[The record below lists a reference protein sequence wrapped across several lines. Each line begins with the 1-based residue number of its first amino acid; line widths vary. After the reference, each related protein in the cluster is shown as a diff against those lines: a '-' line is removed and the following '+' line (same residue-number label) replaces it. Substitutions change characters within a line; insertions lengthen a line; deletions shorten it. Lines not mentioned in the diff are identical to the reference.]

1 MVQINRYYTEKNES
15 PYQGIEFTKVNSV
28 ISDPSGKAVFK
39 TEGIEVP
46 KNWSQTAVDVLAQKY
61 FRKAGVPL
69 CVKKRD
75 ESGIPDF
82 LQSREPDLEALK
94 KVPESERFGPEKSA
108 KQVFDRLAGAWTY
121 WGWKGN
127 YFTMEDDAWAF
138 FDEMRY
144 ILATQRGAPNSPQW
158 FNTGIHWAYGISR
171 AGQGHYYY
179 DETSRE
185 IKKSD
190 SSYYRPQPHACFIQS
205 VEDDLVNEGG
215 IMDLWAREARLF
227 KFGSGTGTNFSNLRA
242 ADEPLESG
250 GKSSGLMSF
259 LNIGDSAAGAIKSGG
274 TTRRAAKMVICDI
287 DHPDI
292 EEFVN
297 WKEKE
302 EHKVASLVAGSKVI
316 SKHLNKLFGA
326 VHSSDLPLAKAS
338 DPQSNK
344 ELRKAMVEA
353 KEAMVPEGFINRVLQ
368 FAKQGYT
375 SIDFAEIDSGWQS
388 EGYAT
393 VSGQNSNNSIRVTD
407 GFMEAVR
414 NDQEWELKY
423 RTSGEVARKVNAAD
437 LWNQVGETAWACAD
451 PGVQFHDTINAWHTC
466 PNSGPIRASNP
477 CSEYMFLDDTAC
489 NLASLNLLKFYH
501 DGQFDT
507 REFEHVTRL
516 FTIVLEIS
524 VHMAQF
530 PSKIIAD
537 LSYKFRTLGLGYAN
551 LGGLLMHMGIPYD
564 SIRGRAT
571 CGAITA
577 LLTGLSYR
585 TSAEMAKELG
595 AFKGYDAN
603 SEAMLRVI
611 RNHRRAAYG
620 HTSGYE
626 GLKIKPIPLVMEE
639 CPDKEI
645 VEKAQEAWDSSLEL
659 GQEFGFRNAQV
670 SVIAPTGTIG
680 FVMDCDT
687 NGIEPEFALVKIKTL
702 AGGGY
707 FQIVNRSVPRAL
719 EALGYADYQIQDIVD
734 YTVGKATLEGA
745 PHINRESLGEKGF
758 RKEDLNKI
766 EEDLPTFVD
775 IRFVFTPERFGIG
788 FCVKELGIKLEK
800 INQAG
805 FDLLSELG
813 FAPEQIEEAN
823 EYICGAK
830 TVEGAPH
837 LENKDLPVFDCANQN
852 GKKGTRS
859 LSANSHIKMV
869 AAAQSFISGA
879 ISKTINMP
887 TMATVEDCKSAY
899 DLSWNL
905 GLKAVALYRDGSKLS
920 QPLSTILV
928 DSDEIVQLA
937 MEEDVDQTTRVLN
950 ISEKLV
956 GKRRKLSNRRKGY
969 TQKAT
974 VGGHK
979 VYLRTGEYE
988 NGALGEIFID
998 MHKEG
1003 ASFGAMM
1010 NNFAIAVSL
1019 GLQYG
1024 VPLDVFVEAF
1034 VGTRFEPA
1042 GMVQGNGTIKNSS
1055 SILDYIFRE
1064 LAVSYLEREDLANV
1078 KIVMQET
1085 LEDTLVV
1092 NEGSTGYLRSMTD
1105 TAEIAAGDSPRVSG
1119 EVISMT
1125 DFTSPSGSKG
1135 ISSPNYSGDVCG
1147 SCGNYSLVRSGT
1159 CMVCTVCG
1167 TTTGCS

>member
-1105 TAEIAAGDSPRVSG
+1105 TAEIAAGDPPRVSG

>member
-1 MVQINRYYTEKNES
+1 MVQIKRYYTEKNES

-69 CVKKRD
+69 CVKKKD

>member
-1 MVQINRYYTEKNES
+1 MVQIKRYFTEKNAC

-28 ISDPSGKAVFK
+28 ISDPSGKAVFS
-39 TEGIEVP
+39 TEGIEAP
-46 KNWSQTAVDVLAQKY
+46 RNWSQTAVDVLAEKY

-69 CVKKRD
+69 CLRKKD
-75 ESGIPDF
+75 EPGVPDF
-82 LQSREPDLEALK
+82 LQPREADLEGLK
-94 KVPESERFGPEKSA
+94 KVPENERFGPEKSA

-127 YFTMEDDAWAF
+127 YFTTEDDARAF

-171 AGQGHYYY
+171 AGQGHYYV
-179 DETSRE
+179 DETTRR
-185 IKKSD
+185 ITKSD

-215 IMDLWAREARLF
+215 IMDLWSREARLF
-227 KFGSGTGTNFSNLRA
+227 KFGSGTGTNFSNIRA
-242 ADEPLESG
+242 ANEPLESG

-292 EEFVN
+292 EEFIN

-302 EHKVASLVAGSKVI
+302 EHKVASMVAGSKAI
-316 SKHLNKLFGA
+316 SKHLNKIFGA
-326 VHSSDLPLAKAS
+326 INLSDQSRLIAS
-338 DPQSNK
+338 DPKQNK
-344 ELRKAMVEA
+344 DLRKAIVEA
-353 KEAMVPEGFINRVLQ
+353 KEAMVPEGFITRIIQ
-368 FAKQGYT
+368 FAKQGFT

-407 GFMEAVR
+407 GFMEAVK
-414 NDQEWELKY
+414 NDQDWELKY
-423 RTSGEVARKVNAAD
+423 RISGEVAKTVKAAD
-437 LWNQVGETAWACAD
+437 LWNQIGQTAWSCAD
-451 PGVQFHDTINAWHTC
+451 PGVQYHDTINSWHTC

-489 NLASLNLLKFYH
+489 NLASLNLLKFFH
-501 DGQFDT
+501 DGHFDT
-507 REFEHVTRL
+507 REFEHVTKL

-524 VHMAQF
+524 VYMAQF
-530 PSKIIAD
+530 PSKIIAE

-571 CGAITA
+571 CGALTA

-585 TSAEMAKELG
+585 TSAEIAKELG
-595 AFKGYDAN
+595 AFEGYEKN
-603 SEAMLRVI
+603 SEDMLRVI

-620 HTSGYE
+620 ESSGYE
-626 GLKIKPIPLVMEE
+626 GLKIKPIPLVMSE
-639 CPDKEI
+639 CPHQEI
-645 VEKAQEAWDSSLEL
+645 VEKAQEAWDSSLTL
-659 GQEFGFRNAQV
+659 GKKYGFRNAQV

-707 FQIVNRSVPRAL
+707 FQIVNKSVPRAL
-719 EALGYADYQIQDIVD
+719 EALGYSDYQIKDIVD

-745 PHINRESLGEKGF
+745 PHINRETLLDKGF
-758 RKEDLNKI
+758 RKEELNKI
-766 EEDLPTFVD
+766 EEDLPAFVD
-775 IRFVFTPERFGIG
+775 IRFVFTPERFGTG
-788 FCVKELGIKLEK
+788 FCVKELGVELEK
-800 INQAG
+800 IHHPG

-813 FAPEQIEEAN
+813 FTDEQIEEAN

-837 LENKDLPVFDCANQN
+837 LANEHLPVFDCANTN
-852 GKKGTRS
+852 GRKGIRS

-887 TMATVEDCKSAY
+887 TTATVDDCKSAY
-899 DLSWNL
+899 DLSWTL

-920 QPLSTILV
+920 QPLSTILAGN
-928 DSDEIVQLA
+928 DEMAEIVKD
-937 MEEDVDQTTRVLN
+937 EEIDQTTRVLSL
-950 ISEKLV
+950 SEKLV

-1024 VPLDVFVEAF
+1024 VPLEVFVEAF

-1042 GMVQGNGTIKNSS
+1042 GMVLGNSTIKNSR

-1078 KIVMQET
+1078 KIELQEQ
-1085 LEDTLVV
+1085 LEETMVV
-1092 NEGSTGYLRSMTD
+1092 NEDSPSLFRTLTD
-1105 TAEIAAGDSPRVSG
+1105 TSEIGVAEPAKPAG
-1119 EVISMT
+1119 EVIAMS
-1125 DFTSPSGSKG
+1125 DFTNSAPSRGK
-1135 ISSPNYSGDVCG
+1135 SSPNYSGDVCN

>member
-1 MVQINRYYTEKNES
+1 VVQIKRYYTEKNES

-830 TVEGAPH
+830 TVEGASH

>member
-1 MVQINRYYTEKNES
+1 MVQIKRYYTEKNES

>member
-1 MVQINRYYTEKNES
+1 MVQIKRYYTEKNES

-745 PHINRESLGEKGF
+745 PHINKESLDEKGF

-1105 TAEIAAGDSPRVSG
+1105 TAEIAAGDPPRVSG

>member
-1 MVQINRYYTEKNES
+1 MVQIKRYFTEKNES
-15 PYQGIEFTKVNSV
+15 PYQGIEFSEVNSV

-69 CVKKRD
+69 CLKKRD
-75 ESGIPDF
+75 EPGVPDF

-127 YFTMEDDAWAF
+127 YFTTEDDARAF

-179 DETSRE
+179 DETTRE

-292 EEFVN
+292 EEFIN

-326 VHSSDLPLAKAS
+326 VNSSDLPLAKAS

-344 ELRKAMVEA
+344 ELRKAIVEA
-353 KEAMVPEGFINRVLQ
+353 KEAMVPEGFINRILQ

-407 GFMEAVR
+407 GFMEAAR

-423 RTSGEVARKVNAAD
+423 RTSGEVARTVKAAD
-437 LWNQVGETAWACAD
+437 LWDQVSQTAWACAD

-639 CPDKEI
+639 CPHKEI
-645 VEKAQEAWDSSLEL
+645 VEKAQEVWDSSLEL
-659 GQEFGFRNAQV
+659 GQKFGFRNAQV

-745 PHINRESLGEKGF
+745 PHINRETLSEKGF

-766 EEDLPTFVD
+766 EEDLPIFVD
-775 IRFVFTPERFGIG
+775 IRFVFTPERFGTG

-800 INQAG
+800 INQVG

-813 FAPEQIEEAN
+813 FTPEQIEEAN

-1078 KIVMQET
+1078 KIVMQEA

-1092 NEGSTGYLRSMTD
+1092 NEGSPGYVRSMTD
-1105 TAEIAAGDSPRVSG
+1105 TAEIVASEPPRVSG
-1119 EVISMT
+1119 EVISLTEMT
-1125 DFTSPSGSKG
+1125 STSGSKG
-1135 ISSPNYSGDVCG
+1135 SSSPNYSGDVCG